1 MHFSHH
7 LICLFGLMLFCFS
20 ADAQCLTGTIGAS
33 GAGCGCL
40 SGCNLSAF
48 GGPNCGGG
56 LGGNCDG
63 GSQNISIEWNLPAGC
78 GVRVE
83 ARMSNRPGCSASGAD
98 SGDRLKVEGNTP
110 KSWQN
115 GASNATLFDV
125 QSQVGGT
132 IGVYAQANRQDEIVS
147 YELFFESGACP
158 FCILLP
164 VELASFNA
172 QAEGRVLLLDW
183 STYTERGNEGWFLE
197 TSRDQV
203 SWSSQGFVRGAGDSS
218 EKRHYHQ
225 AILLPEDG
233 LHYVRLRQVDF
244 NGNQGLSPT
253 VTVNMLAEKTFDIQS
268 ISEDRFRV
276 LGGGEAASLK
286 VLEVYNASGQKVLQW
301 EGRLEDQREFQ
312 LQGASGLFLV
322 VLKDPKLG
330 TQSSVKVLLR

>member
-1 MHFSHH
+1 MHFSRHF
-7 LICLFGLMLFCFS
+7 ICLFGLMLTCFVVT
-20 ADAQCLTGTIGAS
+20 AQCLTGTIGAS
-33 GAGCGCL
+33 GPGCGCL
-40 SGCNLSAF
+40 SGCNLTAF

-56 LGGNCDG
+56 VGGNCDG
-63 GSQNISIEWNLPAGC
+63 GAQDISIEWNLPAGC

-98 SGDRLKVEGNTP
+98 GGDRLKVEGSTP

-125 QSQVGGT
+125 HSQVGGA
-132 IGVYAQANRQDEIVS
+132 IGVYARANRQDEIVT

-164 VELASFNA
+164 VELASFDA
-172 QAEGRVLLLDW
+172 RAEGRVLILDW
-183 STYTERGNEGWFLE
+183 STFSERGNEGWFLE

-203 SWSSQGFVRGAGDSS
+203 SWTPQGFVSGAGDSS
-218 EKRHYHQ
+218 EKRAYQ
-225 AILLPEDG
+225 QSVLLPEDG

-253 VTVNMLAEKTFDIQS
+253 VSVLMEPAHSFEVQAMGDGGIR
-268 ISEDRFRV
+268 I
-276 LGGGEAASLK
+276 LGGGDAAASK
-286 VLEVYNASGQKVLQW
+286 VLEIYNASGQKVMHW
-301 EGRLEDQREFQ
+301 EGKLEEQRDFQ
-312 LQGASGLFLV
+312 LPTAKGLFLF
-322 VLKDPKLG
+322 VLMDPKRG